1 MNIVDFRQLH
11 SELIAEYQLVEEK
24 LRFIYLYLDK
34 YGFNLG
40 LEFVRYWD
48 SLNKE
53 SIGELIKLINKKS
66 KEHKIIV
73 FNKELLDLIDKVRE
87 KRNFWCHQCYLKIV
101 FRRNGESKLKDLE
114 ERMNSDMDDAKKLV
128 LDLIGVIDRVEKYFG
143 NK

>member
-40 LEFVRYWD
+40 LEFVEYWD

-53 SIGELIKLINKKS
+53 SIGELIKLIN
-66 KEHKIIV
+66 
-73 FNKELLDLIDKVRE
+73 
-87 KRNFWCHQCYLKIV
+87 
-101 FRRNGESKLKDLE
+101 
-114 ERMNSDMDDAKKLV
+114 
-128 LDLIGVIDRVEKYFG
+128 
-143 NK
+143 

>member
-40 LEFVRYWD
+40 LEFVEYWD
-48 SLNKE
+48 SL
-53 SIGELIKLINKKS
+53 
-66 KEHKIIV
+66 
-73 FNKELLDLIDKVRE
+73 NKELLDLIDKVRE
-87 KRNFWCHQCYLKIV
+87 KRNFWCHQCYLKIA

-143 NK
+143 KK